1 MLIALREISDA
12 RSTKSVRDQ
21 TPRPPSPPIEPK
33 TVVDELV
40 VPAPTPK
47 IIRPDSPA
55 SSTHSFSV
63 HESASG
69 AETEEDE
76 GMVLVGRPPV

>member
-1 MLIALREISDA
+1 
-12 RSTKSVRDQ
+12 
-21 TPRPPSPPIEPK
+21 
-33 TVVDELV
+33 VVDELV